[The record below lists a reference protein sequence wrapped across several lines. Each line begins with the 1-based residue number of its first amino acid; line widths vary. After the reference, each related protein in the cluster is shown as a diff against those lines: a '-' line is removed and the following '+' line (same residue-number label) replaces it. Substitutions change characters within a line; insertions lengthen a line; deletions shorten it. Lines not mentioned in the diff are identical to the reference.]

1 MEHLIE
7 REQIAQTGNPERE
20 AQTWAHKIEECD
32 RHRAAYQ
39 DQQAAGLMTL
49 QELGVK
55 LNELENIR
63 TTAEQ
68 ELQALKTHRER
79 MDDLEN
85 DYVAV
90 LESMSQIVPEAL
102 NSLTG
107 EERNRI
113 YRMMRLEVSP
123 ASAGYEVNGAFCT
136 SETRWGSG
144 AAKKRRSSSLG
155 KS

>member
-1 MEHLIE
+1 
-7 REQIAQTGNPERE
+7 
-20 AQTWAHKIEECD
+20 
-32 RHRAAYQ
+32 
-39 DQQAAGLMTL
+39 MTL
-49 QELGVK
+49 QELGAK

-68 ELQALKTHRER
+68 ELVALKTHQRR
-79 MDDLEN
+79 MDELEK
-85 DYVAV
+85 DYVAL
-90 LESMSQIVPEAL
+90 LESMAQKVPEAL

-113 YRMMRLEVSP
+113 YQMLRLEVSP
-123 ASAGYEVNGAFCT
+123 ASTGYEVNGAFCT

-155 KS
+155 RS